1 MVKGEVNMSNDLD
14 NIIGATILAV
24 EGCAPKSTDIT
35 FSTTKGDLRLY
46 FDKDYWGRCNVH
58 VSVEDMTGD
67 PSDLIGGVVSV
78 AEERSNKKEWSGK
91 ETRWTFYTIRTT
103 KGDLDLRWYGHSN
116 GHYSTSV
123 NTDWTE
129 KVEES
134 ELDKAEREAE
144 REFQEWLEQ
153 EYKRRFGR

>member
-1 MVKGEVNMSNDLD
+1 MSSDLD

-46 FDKDYWGRCNVH
+46 FDKDYWGRCNVY

-78 AEERSNKKEWSGK
+78 AEERSNKKEWDGK

>member
-1 MVKGEVNMSNDLD
+1 MDID

-24 EGCAPKSTDIT
+24 EGCVLESTDIT

-46 FDKDYWGRCNVH
+46 FDKDYWEHCNVR
-58 VSVEDMTGD
+58 VSLEDMTGE
-67 PSDLIGGVVSV
+67 PSNLIGGVVSV

-123 NTDWTE
+123 NTKWKE
-129 KVEES
+129 KVEETEEER
-134 ELDKAEREAE
+134 ELREAEREAE
-144 REFQEWLEQ
+144 EEYMRWIQEQLR
-153 EYKRRFGR
+153 KRLNR

>member
-1 MVKGEVNMSNDLD
+1 MDIN

-46 FDKDYWGRCNVH
+46 FDEDYWGRCNVH

-67 PSDLIGGVVSV
+67 PADLIGGVVSV
-78 AEERSNKKEWSGK
+78 AEERSSKREWEGK
-91 ETRWTFYTIRTT
+91 DTEWTFYTIRTT

-123 NTDWTE
+123 NTEWE
-129 KVEES
+129 ERVEES
-134 ELDKAEREAE
+134 EDDRVYREYMENLDREL
-144 REFQEWLEQ
+144 REKFEQ
-153 EYKRRFGR
+153 EFAIRYGKK

>member
-1 MVKGEVNMSNDLD
+1 MDIDKLV
-14 NIIGATILAV
+14 GATILAV
-24 EGCAPKSTDIT
+24 EGCELESTDIT

-58 VSVEDMTGD
+58 VSLEDMTGD

-78 AEERSNKKEWSGK
+78 AEERSNKKEWDGK

-123 NTDWTE
+123 NTKWTE

-134 ELDKAEREAE
+134 EEDRED
-144 REFQEWLEQ
+144 REYMEALNRELE
-153 EYKRRFGR
+153 ESFNLEFKRRYEKAKK

>member
-1 MVKGEVNMSNDLD
+1 
-14 NIIGATILAV
+14 
-24 EGCAPKSTDIT
+24 
-35 FSTTKGDLRLY
+35 
-46 FDKDYWGRCNVH
+46 
-58 VSVEDMTGD
+58 
-67 PSDLIGGVVSV
+67 
-78 AEERSNKKEWSGK
+78 
-91 ETRWTFYTIRTT
+91 
-103 KGDLDLRWYGHSN
+103 
-116 GHYSTSV
+116 V